1 MATLCLGE
9 ELIFRVAIP
18 IPVYSLFDYLAPA
31 NIELD
36 SIEPGMRLEVPFGKG
51 KKIAFLI
58 EITQKSDLEVS
69 KLKRVARILDQK
81 SLLSS
86 KDSQLLTWASNYY
99 HHPLGEVISAA
110 FPAALRQGKSI
121 VLKQQSL
128 LH

>member
-36 SIEPGMRLEVPFGKG
+36 SLEPGMRLEVPFGKG

-58 EITQKSDLEVS
+58 EITQKITLINYINEYKQYSLNKMFIFYENIW
-69 KLKRVARILDQK
+69 AEFNRIM
-81 SLLSS
+81 
-86 KDSQLLTWASNYY
+86 
-99 HHPLGEVISAA
+99 
-110 FPAALRQGKSI
+110 LRI
-121 VLKQQSL
+121 
-128 LH
+128 